1 MIDTAKVERRAL
13 RFAGV
18 HEMRAEVER
27 VHAWARAGEARA
39 AGNWSVG
46 QIFGHLAFWIEEID
60 HDKGVRVAWYGRVLA
75 RLMKRRILT
84 GRPAAGVRLAGA
96 PLGTY
101 GCEEMTLAAGYERLV
116 RAMARLERGDFP
128 SVDRNWGRMRPEDWL
143 NLHLRHAELHLGF
156 VFGPGA

>member
-84 GRPAAGVRLAGA
+84 GRPAAG
-96 PLGTY
+96 
-101 GCEEMTLAAGYERLV
+101 YELLV